1 MVHFF
6 LCQVKKFRGFFS
18 EKLLICPVFSRIRR
32 IKELFLFKIFLSS
45 PYMQKNRICGRNG
58 YIFHGRACSK
68 ESFIVLGC
76 SILQLTEKMC
86 IILLWQ
92 SRITVEY

>member
-1 MVHFF
+1 
-6 LCQVKKFRGFFS
+6 
-18 EKLLICPVFSRIRR
+18 
-32 IKELFLFKIFLSS
+32 
-45 PYMQKNRICGRNG
+45 MQKNRICGRNDC
-58 YIFHGRACSK
+58 IFHGMAYSK

-92 SRITVEY
+92 SRITVEL